1 MTSISTHFS
10 YGLLLAF
17 LYWWH
22 ALSTHPHNYPNSI
35 S

>member
-1 MTSISTHFS
+1 MASASTRFS

-17 LYWWH
+17 LYCWH
-22 ALSTHPHNYPNSI
+22 ALPTCPLNYPNSI